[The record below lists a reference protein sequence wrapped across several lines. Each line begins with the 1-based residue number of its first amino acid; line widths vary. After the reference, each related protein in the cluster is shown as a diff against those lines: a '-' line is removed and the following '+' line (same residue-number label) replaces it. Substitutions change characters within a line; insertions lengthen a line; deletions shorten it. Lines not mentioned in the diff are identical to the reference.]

1 MGLIMNHVIS
11 ATYTQRT
18 CRMQNTIVPVKTAP
32 RTGSYQLSNIP
43 CRVPI
48 SMKISED
55 TIAM

>member
-11 ATYTQRT
+11 ATYTRT
-18 CRMQNTIVPVKTAP
+18 CKMQNIIVPVKTAP

-43 CRVPI
+43 CMVPI
-48 SMKISED
+48 STKSNED

>member
-1 MGLIMNHVIS
+1 MGLIMIYVFF

-18 CRMQNTIVPVKTAP
+18 CMMQNIIVPVKTAP

-43 CRVPI
+43 CRWPI